1 MFGSKKNKRNVDI
14 DSLVGSNSK
23 ICGDIHFSGGLH
35 IDGEIEGN
43 VIADDE
49 GSILTTSERAR
60 IQGDVK
66 VHNIILNGEVVGDVY
81 GYKHIEL
88 AADARVKGN
97 VYYNV
102 IEMAMGAEVNGSLIH
117 SITPTST
124 EKHKVKEDSGDVS
137 LVDQKTAVNQS

>member
-14 DSLVGSNSK
+14 DSLVGGNSK

-35 IDGEIEGN
+35 VDGEIEGN
-43 VIADDE
+43 VIANDE
-49 GSILTTSERAR
+49 NSTLTTSERAR

-88 AADARVKGN
+88 APNARVKGN

-117 SITPTST
+117 SINPVENKRT
-124 EKHKVKEDSGDVS
+124 KDVS
-137 LVDQKTAVNQS
+137 EVVDIEQKTAVNQN

>member
-14 DSLVGSNSK
+14 DSLVGGNSK
-23 ICGDIHFSGGLH
+23 VCGDVHFSGGLH
-35 IDGEIEGN
+35 VDGEIEGN
-43 VIADDE
+43 VIASDE
-49 GSILTTSERAR
+49 SSTLTTSERAR
-60 IQGDVK
+60 IHGDVK

-88 AADARVKGN
+88 AANARVNGN

-117 SITPTST
+117 SINPT
-124 EKHKVKEDSGDVS
+124 EKTKVEVNAVSEDV
-137 LVDQKTAVNQS
+137 VDIEQKTAVNQN

>member
-1 MFGSKKNKRNVDI
+1 MFRSKKNKRNVDI
-14 DSLVGSNSK
+14 DSLVGGNSK
-23 ICGDIHFSGGLH
+23 ICGDIYFSGGLH
-35 IDGEIEGN
+35 VDGEIEGN

-49 GSILTTSERAR
+49 NSTLTTSARAR

-88 AADARVKGN
+88 APDARVKGN

-117 SITPTST
+117 SLNPTENT
-124 EKHKVKEDSGDVS
+124 RVKDAPEELG
-137 LVDQKTAVNQS
+137 VDQKTAVNQS

>member
-1 MFGSKKNKRNVDI
+1 MFRSKKNKRNVDI
-14 DSLVGSNSK
+14 DSLVGGNSK
-23 ICGDIHFSGGLH
+23 ICGDIYFSGGLH
-35 IDGEIEGN
+35 VDGEIEGN
-43 VIADDE
+43 VIANDE
-49 GSILTTSERAR
+49 SSTLTTSARAR

-117 SITPTST
+117 SLNP
-124 EKHKVKEDSGDVS
+124 KENNVEEVPEDTG
-137 LVDQKTAVNQS
+137 LVDQKTAINQS

>member
-1 MFGSKKNKRNVDI
+1 MFGNKKNKRNVDI

-23 ICGDIHFSGGLH
+23 ICGDVHFSGGLH
-35 IDGEIEGN
+35 VDGEIEGN
-43 VIADDE
+43 VIANDE
-49 GSILTTSERAR
+49 NSTLTTSERAR

-88 AADARVKGN
+88 AAAARVNGN

-117 SITPTST
+117 SITPAEKSKAESVSST
-124 EKHKVKEDSGDVS
+124 DE
-137 LVDQKTAVNQS
+137 LIVDEKTAVNQN